1 MKSEIWDRYLDCLKD
16 SMNDKAY
23 AYVEDMTLVRMTD
36 DQWDICL
43 SDMAKFNYVQSVL
56 AERLAEVLHHV
67 LEAEKIDHPVKLN
80 YYVAGAELPAIK
92 KNPGNMLP
100 FKETFGIR
108 DISTIQEDKAA
119 FVAPHPI
126 SSTADQSVK
135 PFIASDDLR
144 RASNLIERYS
154 FENFVLG
161 NSNDVAYAAAKA
173 VAANP
178 GGTEFNPLFIY
189 GGVGLGKTH
198 LMHAI
203 GNEIIETS
211 MLRVRYMTSED
222 FTNEYIRAIQNKTV
236 TTWQLQIRNSY
247 DVLLIDDIQFFINK
261 EGIQNEFF
269 NMFNSLINANKQIV
283 MTCDK
288 HPSELVQL
296 EERITSRFGGRGT
309 FDIQLPDYETRVA
322 ILNQKAHAD
331 GVYLPGE
338 VASYIASK
346 VATNVREL
354 EGCYIRIK
362 TTAKIRGGITL
373 DLAQKIIDP
382 IYQTRNVMVSVDAV
396 IQCVCKYFGISSEEI
411 LGKSRAKPFAYPRQI
426 AMYLARSHTTL
437 SYPDLGRAFGK
448 DHTTVL
454 HGVQRIMDDLA
465 KKDPE
470 LQHNIKR
477 LEEELLK

>member
-1 MKSEIWDRYLDCLKD
+1 
-16 SMNDKAY
+16 MNDRAY
-23 AYVEDMTLVRMTD
+23 AYVEDMTLMRMTD

-43 SDMAKFNYVQSVL
+43 PDLAKFNYVQSVL
-56 AERLAEVLHHV
+56 SERLSEVLQKI
-67 LEAEKIDHPVKLN
+67 LDEEKINRHIELN
-80 YYVAGAELPAIK
+80 FHVAGSDLPNVH
-92 KNPGNMLP
+92 KNTDNMLP
-100 FKETFGIR
+100 FNDNFGIR

-119 FVAPHPI
+119 FVAP
-126 SSTADQSVK
+126 SGQYAEQNAK
-135 PFIASDDLR
+135 PFIASVELR
-144 RASNLIERYS
+144 KASNLIERYS

-222 FTNEYIRAIQNKTV
+222 FTNEFINAIQSKTV
-236 TTWQLQIRNSY
+236 LTWQIQMRNSY
-247 DVLLIDDIQFFINK
+247 DVLLIDDIQFIIGK
-261 EGIQNEFF
+261 IETQKEFF
-269 NMFNSLINANKQIV
+269 NTFNYLINANKQIV
-283 MTCDK
+283 LTCDK

-296 EERITSRFGGRGT
+296 EERVSSRFGGRGT
-309 FDIQLPDYETRVA
+309 FDIQLPDYETRIA

-331 GVYLPGE
+331 GVYLPAE

-362 TTAKIRGGITL
+362 TTAKVRGGITL
-373 DLAQKIIDP
+373 ELAQKIIDP

-396 IQCVCKYFGISSEEI
+396 INCVCKYFAISREEI
-411 LGKSRAKPFAYPRQI
+411 LSKSRAKPLAYPRQI
-426 AMYLARSHTTL
+426 AMYLARSHTPL

-470 LQHNIKR
+470 LQDNIKH
-477 LEEELLK
+477 LEDELLK